1 MTGLLLGRPALG
13 DEPKLQTA
21 LAQLPSVLGVQ
32 LAEHKLADVEEKLG
46 PAKPVNNGLRAAA
59 EAENLCYRGPDGTIL
74 LFAARTEN
82 AHGNGLTGFQLVRD
96 LKLAHYGEE
105 DEFDGAQ
112 PAKPKCGA
120 SKLVSRKLATGGVSL
135 GLDRAQVVEKLGPPT
150 VETAARLKYESHTES
165 GEWTTTITLAVE
177 LEKEKVVAIRA
188 GATTSN

>member
-1 MTGLLLGRPALG
+1 MTALLLGRPAFG

-32 LAEHKLADVEEKLG
+32 LAEHQLADVEKKLG

-59 EAENLCYRGPDGTIL
+59 EAENVCYRGADGTVL
-74 LFAARTEN
+74 LFGARIEN
-82 AHGNGLTGFQLVRD
+82 AHGNGLTGFQIVRD
-96 LKLAHYGEE
+96 LKMAHYGEE

-112 PAKPKCGA
+112 PKKPACAA
-120 SKLVSRKLATGGVSL
+120 SKLVSRKLATAGVSL
-135 GLDRAQVVEKLGPPT
+135 GQSRAQVVEKLGPPT

-165 GEWTTTITLAVE
+165 GEWTTTIALAVE

-188 GATTSN
+188 AATTSN